1 MRASSR
7 GGRPI
12 MSGRRGSPR
21 QKSSSVAGDRRKGLP
36 SRKSR
41 TSQRRGRSAT
51 STLDGVRAPTL
62 DERDSQLRWL
72 LLLRVAIASSVLL
85 VVMYIQFLVGSANSL
100 RPLFVVVGMV
110 YALSIVWAVLHDPLL
125 EWPPFAGVQLST
137 DVFLATSL
145 VYFMGGV
152 RSAFVV
158 LYLVIVAAAGLMLT
172 RRGAIYIAGLTVVCY
187 GLVGLSVYA
196 SVPLIER
203 LPPSI
208 QRAFN
213 LGLLG
218 DPIEYDEL
226 YLRLFALLLVSYGMA
241 WLSFTMSSRLRHAGF
256 MLRTR
261 QAQLR
266 ALRQL
271 HERIIH
277 GMTSGLVAT
286 DAEGIVVT
294 ANRAAAEITGCSIA
308 KLIGRPVWR
317 IFGDDKEFLDR
328 LNERLGENRVYR
340 TDRSIQ
346 AADGTWK
353 TIGMTVARLEDDETE
368 GDTPKTVSV
377 FMFRDLTDIKRMQRE
392 LRIRERMSVLG
403 QMVGSIA
410 HEIRNPLASIS
421 GSLQLLGRSNLRSDD
436 PNAEELIQIVVRES
450 DRLSRT
456 IEDFLEYAKPGRF
469 DPEDTDLLELVND
482 TFTLLRNSP
491 ELHADH
497 SLSVIAEPGSY
508 DAVVDP
514 GQIKQVFWNL
524 ARNAVQAMPKGGALE
539 VSVRRTPRGIEITFE
554 DDGTGMTSEQ
564 IETFFQPSVSAQSKG
579 TGLGLAVVYRI
590 LDRHGV
596 RIEVDS
602 EIGGGTRCMLM
613 FGERTIVESEE
624 QMVLIGG
631 DPVRSG
637 SGGRSPGEE

>member
-1 MRASSR
+1 M
-7 GGRPI
+7 
-12 MSGRRGSPR
+12 RRGFQRPSL
-21 QKSSSVAGDRRKGLP
+21 SSVAGGGRKGL
-36 SRKSR
+36 RARRSR
-41 TSQRRGRSAT
+41 TSRRHGRSAT
-51 STLDGVRAPTL
+51 STLDGVRAPTI

-72 LLLRVAIASSVLL
+72 LLLRVAIASAVLL
-85 VVMYIQFLVGSANSL
+85 VVMYLQFLVGSADSL
-100 RPLFVVVGMV
+100 RPLFAVVGLV
-110 YALSIVWAVLHDPLL
+110 YALSIVWAVLHDRVL

-145 VYFMGGV
+145 IYFMGGV

-196 SVPLIER
+196 SVPLIEW
-203 LPPSI
+203 LPASI
-208 QRAFN
+208 QRAFQ

-218 DPIEYDEL
+218 DRIEYDEL

-241 WLSFTMSSRLRHAGF
+241 WLSFTMSARLRRAGF

-266 ALRQL
+266 ALRKL

-294 ANRAAAEITGCSIA
+294 ANGAAAEIMGCSTA

-328 LNERLGENRVYR
+328 LDERLSENRVYR

-346 AADGTWK
+346 SADGTWK
-353 TIGMTVARLEDDETE
+353 TIGMTVARLEDDDNE

-403 QMVGSIA
+403 QMAGSIA

-436 PNAEELIQIVVRES
+436 PNADELIQIVVRES
-450 DRLSRT
+450 DRLSRI

-469 DPEDTDLLELVND
+469 EPEDTDLLELVND

-497 SLSVIAEPGSY
+497 SLSVIAEPASY
-508 DAVVDP
+508 NAVVDP
-514 GQIKQVFWNL
+514 AQIKQVFWNL

-539 VSVRRTPRGIEITFE
+539 VSLRETPKGIEVTFE
-554 DDGTGMTSEQ
+554 DTGAGMAPEE

-579 TGLGLAVVYRI
+579 AGLGLAVVYRI

-602 EIGGGTRCMLM
+602 EVGKGTRCTLT
-613 FGERTIVESEE
+613 FGERTMAESEE

-631 DPVRSG
+631 DPGLGDDG
-637 SGGRSPGEE
+637 SRAPGEQ

>member
-1 MRASSR
+1 MTV
-7 GGRPI
+7 
-12 MSGRRGSPR
+12 RRDSQR
-21 QKSSSVAGDRRKGLP
+21 RLFSSVAGGRRKG
-36 SRKSR
+36 SRLRR
-41 TSQRRGRSAT
+41 TSRHHERSAT

-72 LLLRVAIASSVLL
+72 LLLRVAIASAVLL
-85 VVMYIQFLVGSANSL
+85 VVMYLQFLVGSADSL
-100 RPLFVVVGMV
+100 RPLFVVVGLV
-110 YALSIVWAVLHDPLL
+110 YALSIVWAVLHDRVL

-145 VYFMGGV
+145 IYFMGGV

-196 SVPLIER
+196 SVPLVER
-203 LPPSI
+203 LPASI
-208 QRAFN
+208 QRAFS

-226 YLRLFALLLVSYGMA
+226 YLRLFALLLVSYGVA
-241 WLSFTMSSRLRHAGF
+241 WLSSTMSAQLRRAGF

-266 ALRQL
+266 ALRKL
-271 HERIIH
+271 HERIVR

-294 ANRAAAEITGCSIA
+294 ANGAAGEITGCNTD
-308 KLIGRPVWR
+308 KLIGKPVWR

-328 LNERLGENRVYR
+328 LDERLSENRVYR

-346 AADGTWK
+346 SADGTWK
-353 TIGMTVARLEDDETE
+353 TIGMTVARLEDD
-368 GDTPKTVSV
+368 DIADDNTPKTVLV

-392 LRIRERMSVLG
+392 LRIRERMSMLG
-403 QMVGSIA
+403 QMAGSIA

-436 PNAEELIQIVVRES
+436 PNADELIQIVVRES

-469 DPEDTDLLELVND
+469 EPEDTDLLELVND
-482 TFTLLRNSP
+482 TFTLLRHSP

-497 SLSVIAEPGSY
+497 SLSVTAEPASY
-508 DAVVDP
+508 NAVVDP
-514 GQIKQVFWNL
+514 AQIKQVFWNL
-524 ARNAVQAMPKGGALE
+524 ARNAMQAMPKGGALE
-539 VSVRRTPRGIEITFE
+539 VSLRETPRGIEVTFE
-554 DDGTGMTSEQ
+554 DAGIGMTPEE
-564 IETFFQPSVSAQSKG
+564 IETFFQPNVSAQSKG

-596 RIEVDS
+596 HVEVDS
-602 EIGGGTRCMLM
+602 EVGKGTRCMLT
-613 FGERTIVESEE
+613 FGERAMAESEE
-624 QMVLIGG
+624 QMALVGG
-631 DPVRSG
+631 DPGLGDDGR
-637 SGGRSPGEE
+637 RSPGEE